1 MDLGAFYLLLTKL
14 EEEISF
20 QRKMVSTFL
29 SAPQTAG
36 PEITSRSIEILKRLV
51 QIFRLINLILTEME
65 AVSERQAR
73 ERALLLTSESMSLTS
88 LLLPTVENYSPI
100 FLESVS
106 LYEEP
111 LLERIESVA
120 EFIENSIQDSENLA
134 VEEIAEVVEDIMR
147 TLEYHVRVG
156 ERVLG
161 RIA

>member
-1 MDLGAFYLLLTKL
+1 MESGTFYLLLAKL

-20 QRKMVSTFL
+20 QRKVINTFL
-29 SAPQTAG
+29 FARQVSN
-36 PEITSRSIEILKRLV
+36 PEMTLRSIDILKR
-51 QIFRLINLILTEME
+51 QIQILRLINLILGEMD
-65 AVSERQAR
+65 AVSERYAR
-73 ERALLLTSESMSLTS
+73 EQALLLASESMSLTS
-88 LLLPTVENYSPI
+88 LLLPAVEAFSPI

-111 LLERIESVA
+111 LLDRIEAVA
-120 EFIENSIQDSENLA
+120 EFIENSLQDAENLA
-134 VEEIAEVVEDIMR
+134 TEEIAQTVEDIMR